1 MLPAANR
8 KIFTDGRTH
17 MVGLSTLAVLAFVSY
32 RGTQLVVHDSIGDP
46 IRDRVIAW
54 HERRSDSKLRN
65 AIVTLIACTYCAG
78 MWVSAAVLATYLLA
92 AGEWTGTPLVLHLL
106 ELLAV
111 AGGQALLNRWD
122 DTRDRDA
129 A

>member
-1 MLPAANR
+1 MLPAENW

-17 MVGLSTLAVLAFVSY
+17 MVGLPALAALAFASY

-46 IRDRVIAW
+46 LRDRVIAW
-54 HERRSDSKLRN
+54 HERRPDSAFRN

-78 MWVSAAVLATYLLA
+78 WWVSGIALAVYLLA
-92 AGEWTGTPLVLHLL
+92 ADAWTGTALLLHGV
-106 ELLAV
+106 EWFAV

-122 DTRDRDA
+122 DTRDRGVA
-129 A
+129 

>member
-17 MVGLSTLAVLAFVSY
+17 MVGLLTLAVLALASY
-32 RGTQLVVHDSIGDP
+32 RATQLVVHDSIGDP
-46 IRDRVIAW
+46 LRDRVIAW
-54 HERRSDSKLRN
+54 HERRPDSSLRD
-65 AIVTLIACTYCAG
+65 AIVTLISCTYCAG
-78 MWVSAAVLATYLLA
+78 WWVSGAVLAAYLLA
-92 AGEWTGTPLVLHLL
+92 AGAFTGTPLVVHGV
-106 ELLAV
+106 EWFAV

-122 DTRDRDA
+122 DTRDRGA

>member
-17 MVGLSTLAVLAFVSY
+17 MVGIPTLAVLALASY

-54 HERRSDSKLRN
+54 HERRPDSSFRN

-78 MWVSAAVLATYLLA
+78 WWVSGLVLAVYLLA
-92 AGEWTGTPLVLHLL
+92 AGAWTGTPLVLHLV
-106 ELLAV
+106 EWFAV

-122 DTRDRDA
+122 DSRDRGA

>member
-17 MVGLSTLAVLAFVSY
+17 MVGLPALAVLALASY
-32 RGTQLVVHDSIGDP
+32 RATQLVVHDTIGDP
-46 IRDRVIAW
+46 IRDRIIAW
-54 HERRSDSKLRN
+54 HERRPQSTLRI
-65 AIVTLIACTYCAG
+65 AVVTLITCTYCAG
-78 MWVSAAVLATYLLA
+78 WWVSGLLLATYLLA
-92 AGEWTGTPLVLHLL
+92 TGQWTGTPLLAHAVAWF
-106 ELLAV
+106 AV

-122 DTRDRDA
+122 DTLDRNA